1 MTDPYQVLG
10 VSPSATDEQIKNAYR
25 ELARKYHPD
34 NYANNPLAD
43 LAQEKM
49 KEINEAYDQI
59 QRQRKQQQ
67 SSRAGQG
74 YSQGGY
80 SQSGYSQG
88 GYSRGYAGQRSYAGG
103 GSQFADIRQ
112 LLNANRVSDAE
123 ELLEGI
129 PQSRRDAEWYFLRG
143 RVFYVRGWLDQAYN
157 YYVRAN
163 QMSPGNAEYQTALNQ
178 LMWQRNTGRPAGGY
192 GDYRNVQTG
201 GASGCDMC
209 MGLICADTCC
219 ECVGGD
225 LISCC

>member
-10 VSPSATDEQIKNAYR
+10 VSPNASDEQIKNAYR

-67 SSRAGQG
+67 S
-74 YSQGGY
+74 YS
-80 SQSGYSQG
+80 SQG
-88 GYSRGYAGQRSYAGG
+88 GYSRQGYGSAQSGY
-103 GSQFADIRQ
+103 SQFADIRQ
-112 LLNANRVSDAE
+112 LLNANRTSDAE

-129 PQSRRDAEWYFLRG
+129 PQHRRDAEWYYLRG
-143 RVFYVRGWLDQAYN
+143 RVFYVRGWLDQAYSC
-157 YYVRAN
+157 YARAV
-163 QMSPGNAEYQTALNQ
+163 QMNPSNSEYQSALNQ
-178 LMWQRNTGRPAGGY
+178 LMWQRNIGRAAGNGY
-192 GDYRNVQTG
+192 GDYRNVQYG
-201 GASGCDMC
+201 GCSGCDMC
-209 MGLICADTCC
+209 TGLMCADCCC
-219 ECVGGD
+219 ECMGGD

>member
-67 SSRAGQG
+67 SSRSGQG

-80 SQSGYSQG
+80 SQSGYS
-88 GYSRGYAGQRSYAGG
+88 RGYAGQG

-112 LLNANRVSDAE
+112 LLDANRVSDAE

-201 GASGCDMC
+201 GVSGCDMC

-219 ECVGGD
+219 ECMGGD

>member
-59 QRQRKQQQ
+59 QRQRKQQ

-80 SQSGYSQG
+80 SQSGYSQS
-88 GYSRGYAGQRSYAGG
+88 GYSRGYAGQG

-219 ECVGGD
+219 ECMGGD